1 MKSIRIKT
9 GLAHMLAVG
18 GLATILSSPAI
29 VAAQSV
35 AHVTGGGTAS
45 FGADLDGDGE
55 IDGSQFGLMVDIKSD
70 GSAEGHLLFA
80 MAGKFD
86 FLSNM
91 FSIQGPVTEGRVNGN
106 GSVTLRGCGPMKQI
120 GVTTIYID
128 SCGVH
133 FEVTVKEG
141 HRGHELGTIQFTA
154 IGLFAGAPGDTDL
167 TNNNYDQP
175 TQTIRSGLIRIRKER

>member
-1 MKSIRIKT
+1 MKSMRTKT
-9 GLAHMLAVG
+9 SLSRLLALG
-18 GLATILSSPAI
+18 GLAAILSSPAI

-55 IDGSQFGLMVDIKSD
+55 IDGSQFGFMVDIKGD

-86 FLSNM
+86 FLRNM
-91 FSIQGPVTEGRVNGN
+91 FSIQGPVTEGKVNPD
-106 GSVTLRGCGPMKQI
+106 GSVTLRGCGPMNQI
-120 GVTTIYID
+120 GVTAIYIE
-128 SCGVH
+128 SCGVR
-133 FEVTVKEG
+133 FEVAVKEG

-154 IGLFAGAPGDTDL
+154 IDLFAGAPGDTDL
-167 TNNNYDQP
+167 TNNSYDQP
-175 TQTIRSGLIRIRKER
+175 TQTIRSGLIRIRK